1 MIIGKPKAVIFDFDG
16 TLAQTMEDTF
26 QAWKVTMS
34 DYGIDL
40 QPDDYYPLE
49 GMNVYEVSRTLLR
62 KYHKTPSDEKEV
74 VQKKEKHY
82 LENHRFLLYP
92 GAEELLELL
101 RSKQIPLAVVTAA
114 LRDRLQNTLPSGF
127 LEKFDAVVTGDDTSA
142 GKPSPLPYL
151 KGAEKL
157 GMKPE
162 DCIAVEN
169 APLGIQS
176 AKKAGTYCIAVSS
189 TVDKKY
195 LNEAD
200 EVWDRLEDLKKSQ
213 KIKQLLQ

>member
-1 MIIGKPKAVIFDFDG
+1 
-16 TLAQTMEDTF
+16 
-26 QAWKVTMS
+26 MS
-34 DYGIDL
+34 NYEIDL

-49 GMNVYEVSRTLLR
+49 GMNVYEVSRTLFSKYR
-62 KYHKTPSDEKEV
+62 KTLPDEKEV
-74 VQKKEKHY
+74 VEKKEKHY
-82 LENHRFLLYP
+82 LENHRFSLYP
-92 GAEELLELL
+92 GAEELLKLI
-101 RSKQIPLAVVTAA
+101 RSKHIPLALVTAA
-114 LRDRLQNTLPSGF
+114 LRTRLDHTLPDGF
-127 LEKFDAVVTGDDTSA
+127 LEKFDAVVTCEDTPV

-157 GMKPE
+157 GMNPQ
-162 DCIAVEN
+162 DCITVEN

-189 TVDKKY
+189 TVNKKY

-213 KIKQLLQ
+213 KIKQLLE

>member
-1 MIIGKPKAVIFDFDG
+1 
-16 TLAQTMEDTF
+16 MEDTF
-26 QAWKVTMS
+26 KAWKAVMS
-34 DYGIDL
+34 NYGIDL

-49 GMNVYEVSRTLLR
+49 GMNVYEVSRTLFSKYR
-62 KYHKTPSDEKEV
+62 KTLPDEKEV
-74 VQKKEKHY
+74 VEKKEKHY
-82 LENHRFLLYP
+82 LENHRFSLYP
-92 GAEELLELL
+92 GAEELLKLI
-101 RSKQIPLAVVTAA
+101 RSKHIPLALVTAA
-114 LRDRLQNTLPSGF
+114 LRTRLDHTLPGGF
-127 LEKFDAVVTGDDTSA
+127 LEKFDAVVTCEDTPA

-157 GMKPE
+157 GMKPQ
-162 DCIAVEN
+162 DCITVEN

-189 TVDKKY
+189 TVNKKY

-213 KIKQLLQ
+213 KIKQLLE